1 MKKIIYALVLCTVL
15 VSCKKNSGTEE
26 QPTPTVTISFA
37 HNIVESNSMVRSTTN
52 DYLDIIAEQTPKAV
66 TVTLR
71 NTDLGKSYTCKS
83 NEQITLPIGNYTISA
98 SCKGNVYCTLSNT
111 AQKIYEA
118 PALSMPQ
125 TTAKI
130 ETSSTI
136 TLNLSYQCY
145 AVFAL
150 IDECASCRAYAE
162 RNGTTNTLPK
172 YGKYYVA
179 YFDYNGMYIT
189 LTPYEDST
197 EFITTDYR
205 FVTTYDTTNTY
216 AEFGKYYVIHPTKV
230 DKTSATFETNIP
242 PMEEGEI

>member
-1 MKKIIYALVLCTVL
+1 MKKIIYALMLCTVL

-52 DYLDIIAEQTPKAV
+52 DYLDIIAEQTPKVV
-66 TVTLR
+66 TVTLG

-83 NEQITLPIGNYTISA
+83 NEQITIPIGNYRISA
-98 SCKGNVYCTLSNT
+98 SASAIRHDYIIGTSTSMYSKPSLTMGETFVYITEPT
-111 AQKIYEA
+111 
-118 PALSMPQ
+118 
-125 TTAKI
+125 
-130 ETSSTI
+130 TI
-136 TLNLSYQCY
+136 TLNLAYDCY

-150 IDECASCRAYAE
+150 IDESKKCYAHYIDKE
-162 RNGTTNTLPK
+162 VDFLK
-172 YGKYYVA
+172 SGKYYYA
-179 YFDYNGMYIT
+179 YFNKGGIDVR
-189 LTPYEDST
+189 LLPYDDST
-197 EFITTDYR
+197 DFISTDYR

-230 DKTSATFETNIP
+230 DKTNSTFEMNIP